1 MLSKFQIVWL
11 KRDLRLQ
18 DHEPLDMALSSI
30 SEFGKVLLLY
40 CHEPEMLSQ
49 PDMAMQHFGFVC
61 ETLDEMKKDL
71 SYLNGVLHIKA
82 GNIIDIFNAL
92 RLTGGLTRVL
102 AYKETTGKYG
112 FDRDKRVVAW
122 SKQQNIPF
130 IELNQNGVKRGRE
143 YRETGFHFDHYLSWA
158 CGNELCVWPHPIM
171 NSVSPGNIW
180 QTWDIP
186 EPFEKSIQE
195 LKAYISDKDKPLRL
209 KGGRSYAEELKNS
222 FFTERRLTDYPGS
235 ISSPNTAVTGC
246 SRISPY
252 LAYGVVSQRELVQHA
267 VKYGNLE
274 KMSITKEH
282 NVQLPGFTEGVRF
295 FLERLYWRSSFLQRF
310 ELKPNIEFEIEDI
323 KLIGLREHEFED
335 ELFQA
340 WAKGATGVPIIDA
353 AMRMLN
359 ETGWINMRMRG
370 TLLSF
375 AANELWLH
383 WREPGLFLARQ
394 FLDYEP
400 AIHWHQMQIH
410 SATSLAQPLVYS
422 PLKQSQEQD
431 ETGMFIRKWAPEL
444 SALSS
449 EYIHQPWLFDREE
462 LSKRGVVL
470 GATYPRPIVP
480 LEAAGDCAKKII
492 QAAKDGQPIP
502 NLGYSKLRKNRITSK
517 VQTSLF

>member
-1 MLSKFQIVWL
+1 MFSKFQIVWF

-30 SEFGKVLLLY
+30 AEFGKVLPLY
-40 CHEPEMLSQ
+40 CYEPQMLSE
-49 PDMAMQHFGFVC
+49 PDFAMQHFEFIS
-61 ETLDEMKKDL
+61 ETLHEMQLDITSKGGL
-71 SYLNGVLHIKA
+71 LHVKS
-82 GNIIDIFNAL
+82 GNIVDIFKRLYNTG
-92 RLTGGLTRVL
+92 RLTRIL

-112 FDRDKRVVAW
+112 FDRDKAVVAW
-122 SKQQNIPF
+122 SKKHSIPF

-158 CGNELCVWPHPIM
+158 CGSELCAWPHPIM
-171 NSVSPGNIW
+171 KSISPEEIW
-180 QTWDIP
+180 QKWNIT
-186 EPFEKSIQE
+186 EPFEKSMQE
-195 LKAYISDKDKPLRL
+195 LRSYISDKDKPLRL

-222 FFTERRLTDYPGS
+222 FFTEKRLTDYPGS

-274 KMSITKEH
+274 KLSITKDQ
-282 NVQLPGFTEGVRF
+282 NITLPGFTEGVRF
-295 FLERLYWRSSFLQRF
+295 FLERLYWRSAFLQRF
-310 ELKPNIEFEIEDI
+310 ELKPQIEHEVEDI
-323 KLIGLREHEFED
+323 KMVGIREQEFEE
-335 ELFQA
+335 ELFEA
-340 WAKGATGVPIIDA
+340 WTQGQTGVPIIDA

-383 WREPGLFLARQ
+383 WRKPGLYLARQ

-410 SATSLAQPLVYS
+410 SATSLAQPLIYN
-422 PLKQSQEQD
+422 PIKQAQEQD
-431 ETGMFIRKWAPEL
+431 ESGVFIRKWVPEL
-444 SALSS
+444 KQLQTP
-449 EYIHQPWLFDREE
+449 EIFEPWTGDTADLKK
-462 LSKRGVVL
+462 SGVKL
-470 GATYPRPIVP
+470 GVTYPKPIVP
-480 LEAAGDCAKKII
+480 LDAAAECAKLII
-492 QAAKDGQPIP
+492 QAAKAGEPIP
-502 NLGYSKLRKNRITSK
+502 KLGYAKQRVLRLSQKM
-517 VQTSLF
+517 QGSLF